1 MVDFEYQ
8 ATLAARFSLDGV
20 DFQVREQRP
29 MLPSDFSHKFKAAAR
44 RYNIALSFGPY
55 PRIVYV
61 DGCVPAGAWNDLALA
76 QHELVHLLDDDE
88 YMLADKGY
96 PDPRYFITPREG
108 NDPQTLEFNRRQKA
122 IMARHEHINNRF
134 SKFACLANVFRH
146 DRDNFHSVCVF
157 AVANI
162 INCNLIEIPNS
173 FDNGLGFRSVFE
185 NECFVLCAYITN
197 CETTRKDIPI
207 FDFNGF
213 AHYLALRRPTRQ

>member
-1 MVDFEYQ
+1 
-8 ATLAARFSLDGV
+8 
-20 DFQVREQRP
+20 

-61 DGCVPAGAWNDLALA
+61 DGCVSAGAWNDLARA

-146 DRDNFHSVCVF
+146 DRDNFHNVCVF

-173 FDNGLGFRSVFE
+173 FDKWPRFS
-185 NECFVLCAYITN
+185 
-197 CETTRKDIPI
+197 
-207 FDFNGF
+207 
-213 AHYLALRRPTRQ
+213 